1 MSLISRMIT
10 YGQKAVY
17 WALLGADS
25 AGVVDYDDYGQP
37 QYTDPVEINCRW
49 EEITIEFL
57 DSQGTRQ
64 LSNARVYVGQDVDI
78 GGVLMLGELADVTDD
93 DIPKEND
100 NAWEIRRFEKLPTL
114 RNRETLRTV
123 FL

>member
-17 WALLGADS
+17 WALLGTDS

-37 QYTDPVEINCRW
+37 QHTDPVEINCRW

-57 DSQGTRQ
+57 DAQGTRQ

-78 GGVLMLGELADVTDD
+78 GGVLMLGELADVTDENN
-93 DIPKEND
+93 PKEND
-100 NAWEIRRFEKLPTL
+100 DAWEIRRFEKLPNLKNTQF
-114 RNRETLRTV
+114 LRTAY
-123 FL
+123 L